1 MNAATRQQATLA
13 GVTPEGAAAV
23 SALDEVLTSRPLVLV
38 TGKGGVGKSSV
49 AAALALRAAS
59 LGLRPLL
66 FECDAPPRPSLFPG
80 GLRSDDEI
88 REVVPG
94 ILAVNQS
101 SDAAIKAY
109 ALHAIPSKTVAELL
123 LDNRVARLFLHASPS
138 VTEMALLG
146 RIVQLAEERAQDG
159 PVIVDLHSTGHALHV
174 LQAPMGIMRVLR
186 KGPVYD
192 RAKVTGDFVFNKRLT
207 AVVTVALPEEL
218 PVTELLEVLER
229 LHGMGAP
236 LGPVVLNALMRDPLT
251 VVSDDTLAHVAAV
264 VPQWAEACR
273 RAHALR
279 EWAARGSREEHRLRE
294 GLMQLGL
301 RPEIL
306 SLPYVFDVVGSEDTI
321 ATRLAASMEQAA
333 ERGSYGR

>member
-1 MNAATRQQATLA
+1 MNAAERYQASL
-13 GVTPEGAAAV
+13 GESTPESAAAV

-49 AAALALRAAS
+49 AAALALRAAN

-80 GLRSDDEI
+80 GIRSDDEI
-88 REVVPG
+88 REVIPG
-94 ILAVNQS
+94 VLAVNQS

-109 ALHAIPSKTVAELL
+109 AHHAIPSKTVAELL

-146 RIVQLAEERAQDG
+146 RIVQLAEDRSHDG

-192 RAKVTGDFVFNKRLT
+192 RAKVTGDFVFNPHLT

-218 PVTELLEVLER
+218 PVTELLEVIES
-229 LHGMGAP
+229 LHRIGAP
-236 LGPVVLNALMRDPLT
+236 LGPVVLNALLRDPLT
-251 VVSDDTLAHVAAV
+251 AVSDDTIDRVLAAM
-264 VPQWAEACR
+264 PQWTEACR

-279 EWAARGSREEHRLRE
+279 AWAARGAREEHRLRE
-294 GLMQLGL
+294 GLVQRGL
-301 RPEIL
+301 RAHIL
-306 SLPYVFDVVGSEDTI
+306 SLPFVIDVASSDETI
-321 ATRLAASMEQAA
+321 ATRLDSAIEHEAH
-333 ERGSYGR
+333 RCP